1 MLQALRDNLKGTFA
15 ILIVGLMA
23 IPFVL
28 FGVDSLFMQDSS
40 TGNAAE
46 VNDTQ
51 ISELQLLRAVR
62 LQKQQLLERFG
73 DQAPPELLSEEALR
87 EPVLNRL
94 VQRELLRQAAEKG
107 GLTISNAELDK
118 NIVQTVPFQENGSFS
133 PQRFTQLLGAMGY
146 TPASYKAQLREDVIV
161 SQLGSGIVSSSLAA
175 EAELYHLAALTQ
187 QQRSFYTIT
196 LPYEPAAEHT
206 EVSAGEINDYYS
218 ANGGRF
224 MAPEQ
229 VSVEYIE
236 LSLDDLAAN
245 TPVDPADVKA
255 QYDAEVANFEKQVQ
269 RHVAHIL
276 IEPSDEAS
284 DKIAAVQKRL
294 DAGESF
300 EQVVKE
306 LSEDAGSRD
315 FGGDLGMTDGTSFPE
330 AFETAAANLEVGQ
343 VSGPVETDAGTHFIK
358 LLNVQSSEPPT
369 FEEAEERI
377 RDTLARAAAESVY
390 AELLNE
396 LPDATYNA
404 ASLVDA
410 AGTLGVEAKE
420 SELFDRRGG
429 EGVLS
434 NNQVLGVVFSD
445 EVLQEGVASDVIEV
459 GDSHVVVVKLKQHI
473 PAQVK
478 PLEEVQTEIA
488 DLLTRQKVE
497 VAHAA
502 EAADL
507 IAKLQQ
513 GSGVQDT
520 AEAQGLQWQAHPEV
534 ARNSVEAD
542 PGLLQHVFELP
553 KPATDSAVTSQVTLD
568 NGDTVVIQLTVV
580 KPGQLLDFTAEE
592 MVALQQ
598 RFAQEMGNVDMVLF
612 QNALQS
618 RADVEIY

>member
-94 VQRELLRQAAEKG
+94 VQRELLRQAAEDG
-107 GLTISNAELDK
+107 GLTVSNADLDK
-118 NIVQTVPFQENGSFS
+118 NIVDTVPFQENGVFS

-146 TPASYKAQLREDVIV
+146 TPVSYKAQLREDVIV
-161 SQLGSGIVSSSLAA
+161 SQLGSGIVNSSLAA
-175 EAELYHLAALTQ
+175 EAELRHLAALTL

-196 LPYEPAAEHT
+196 LPYEPAAEQT
-206 EVSAGEINDYYS
+206 EVSGQEINDYYTANS
-218 ANGGRF
+218 ARF

-236 LSLDDLAAN
+236 LSLDDLAAS

-255 QYDAEVANFEKQVQ
+255 QYDAEVASFEQQVQ
-269 RHVAHIL
+269 RHVAHIQ
-276 IEPSDEAS
+276 IEPSDEAGA
-284 DKIAAVQKRL
+284 KIAEVQKRL
-294 DAGESF
+294 DAGEPF
-300 EQVVKE
+300 EQVAKE
-306 LSEDAGSRD
+306 LSDDAGSRD

-330 AFETAAANLEVGQ
+330 AFETAAASLEVGQ

-358 LLNVQSSEPPT
+358 LLNVQSSEPPL

-377 RDTLARAAAESVY
+377 RETLARAAAESVY

-404 ASLVDA
+404 VSLADA
-410 AGTLGVEAKE
+410 AESLGIEA
-420 SELFDRRGG
+420 SVSALFDRRGG

-445 EVLQEGVASDVIEV
+445 EVLREGVASDVIEV
-459 GDSHVVVVKLKQHI
+459 GDSHVVVVKLKDHK
-473 PAQVK
+473 PSQVR
-478 PLEEVQTEIA
+478 PLEEVQTEIV
-488 DLLTRQKVE
+488 DLLTRSKVE
-497 VAHAA
+497 MAHEAEAGALIDKLGQGDGVQAVA
-502 EAADL
+502 EAA
-507 IAKLQQ
+507 
-513 GSGVQDT
+513 
-520 AEAQGLQWQAHPEV
+520 GLQWQAHPEV
-534 ARNSVEAD
+534 ARSSVEAD
-542 PGLLQHVFELP
+542 PGLLKHVFDLP
-553 KPATDSAVTSQVTLD
+553 RPAADTAVTSQVTLA
-568 NGDTVVIQLTVV
+568 NGDTVVVQLTVV
-580 KPGQLLDFTAEE
+580 KPGQLQDLSADE
-592 MVALQQ
+592 MFAVQQ
-598 RFAQEMGNVDMVLF
+598 RFAQEMGNMDMVLF
-612 QNALQS
+612 QNALQEQ
-618 RADVEIY
+618 ADIEIY